1 MTYIKTSNLNIKR
14 NLYEFIVNE
23 VIPGTGLTPKLVF
36 DGLSHLIY
44 SLSDAN
50 DNLLNKRSEKQGM
63 IDAWHRK
70 RKNGFSFD
78 EYQSFLKNID
88 YLLDEPADFCIGTAN
103 VDHEVATI
111 AGPQLVVPVKNAR
124 YAINASNARW
134 GSLYD
139 ALYGTDVI
147 EQKNGLEIDKRYNP
161 QRGESVIHQAKTFLD
176 DIIPLEEGSHHE
188 VIRYYFGNGSCRAAL
203 ENGEV
208 TTLYDERLFAGYIGE
223 PLAPSEILFLHNGLH
238 ISLVINKEDDI
249 GHADKA
255 NLSDILLES
264 AVTTIQDCEDSVVAV
279 DSEDKVEVYRNW
291 LGLMQGDLTADFTKA
306 GKVTSR
312 VLAKDRFYTDSVGNN
327 IHLKGRSLL
336 MVRNVGLLMKTDM
349 VLDEFDNEVPEGLI
363 DGFITTLA
371 GLHDL
376 QSTQIDKNSRKGSI
390 YIVKPKL
397 HGPEEV
403 AFTCRSFELIEQ
415 ALGLAINT
423 IKLGLM
429 DEERRTSIN
438 LKACIYEARQRIVFV
453 NTGFLDRT
461 GDEIHTSMEA
471 GAVVPKTEMKHSA
484 WINAY
489 EKRNVS
495 IALECGF
502 HRKAQIGKGMWAMP
516 DRMADMLMQ
525 KIEHPKSGASTA
537 WVPSPTAATLH
548 AIHYHKVDVF
558 DEQKRVLQHKDIE
571 SMESLLSIPL
581 LTKSLDVKDVN
592 KEIDNNIQGILGYVS
607 RWIDQGIGCSKV
619 PDINDIGLM
628 EDRATLRISSQH
640 LCNWI
645 HHGICSKQ
653 DVLDSIRRMA
663 KVVDQQNLSDPEYA
677 PLQPDCGDI
686 SNRHALAAA
695 WDLII
700 HGKEVVNGYTEP
712 ALHRRRKDQK
722 DNALQNVA

>member
-1 MTYIKTSNLNIKR
+1 
-14 NLYEFIVNE
+14 
-23 VIPGTGLTPKLVF
+23 
-36 DGLSHLIY
+36 
-44 SLSDAN
+44 
-50 DNLLNKRSEKQGM
+50 
-63 IDAWHRK
+63 
-70 RKNGFSFD
+70 
-78 EYQSFLKNID
+78 
-88 YLLDEPADFCIGTAN
+88 
-103 VDHEVATI
+103 
-111 AGPQLVVPVKNAR
+111 
-124 YAINASNARW
+124 
-134 GSLYD
+134 
-139 ALYGTDVI
+139 
-147 EQKNGLEIDKRYNP
+147 
-161 QRGESVIHQAKTFLD
+161 
-176 DIIPLEEGSHHE
+176 
-188 VIRYYFGNGSCRAAL
+188 
-203 ENGEV
+203 
-208 TTLYDERLFAGYIGE
+208 
-223 PLAPSEILFLHNGLH
+223 
-238 ISLVINKEDDI
+238 
-249 GHADKA
+249 
-255 NLSDILLES
+255 
-264 AVTTIQDCEDSVVAV
+264 
-279 DSEDKVEVYRNW
+279 
-291 LGLMQGDLTADFTKA
+291 MQGDLTADFTKA
-306 GKVTSR
+306 GKVNSR
-312 VLAKDRFYTDSVGNN
+312 ALAKDRFYTDSVGNN
-327 IHLKGRSLL
+327 IRLKGRSLL

-349 VLDEFDNEVPEGLI
+349 VLDEFENEIPEGLI
-363 DGFITTLA
+363 DGFISALA

-376 QSTQIDKNSRKGSI
+376 QSTQTDKNSRKGSI

-415 ALGLAINT
+415 ALGLAPNT

-438 LKACIYEARQRIVFV
+438 LKSCIYQARQRIVFV

-548 AIHYHKVDVF
+548 AIHYHTVDVF
-558 DEQKRVLQHKDIE
+558 DEQKRVIQHKDTE
-571 SMESLLSIPL
+571 SMESLLTIPL
-581 LTKSLDVKDVN
+581 LTDSLEVKDVN

-607 RWIDQGIGCSKV
+607 RWIDQGVGCSKV

-645 HHGICSKQ
+645 HHGICTQQ

-677 PLQPDCGDI
+677 PLLPDCGDI
-686 SNRHALAAA
+686 SNRPALAAA

-712 ALHRRRKDQK
+712 ALHRRRKEHK
-722 DNALQNVA
+722 DSVLKNVA

>member
-1 MTYIKTSNLNIKR
+1 
-14 NLYEFIVNE
+14 
-23 VIPGTGLTPKLVF
+23 
-36 DGLSHLIY
+36 
-44 SLSDAN
+44 
-50 DNLLNKRSEKQGM
+50 
-63 IDAWHRK
+63 
-70 RKNGFSFD
+70 
-78 EYQSFLKNID
+78 
-88 YLLDEPADFCIGTAN
+88 
-103 VDHEVATI
+103 
-111 AGPQLVVPVKNAR
+111 
-124 YAINASNARW
+124 
-134 GSLYD
+134 
-139 ALYGTDVI
+139 
-147 EQKNGLEIDKRYNP
+147 
-161 QRGESVIHQAKTFLD
+161 
-176 DIIPLEEGSHHE
+176 
-188 VIRYYFGNGSCRAAL
+188 
-203 ENGEV
+203 
-208 TTLYDERLFAGYIGE
+208 
-223 PLAPSEILFLHNGLH
+223 
-238 ISLVINKEDDI
+238 
-249 GHADKA
+249 
-255 NLSDILLES
+255 
-264 AVTTIQDCEDSVVAV
+264 
-279 DSEDKVEVYRNW
+279 
-291 LGLMQGDLTADFTKA
+291 
-306 GKVTSR
+306 
-312 VLAKDRFYTDSVGNN
+312 
-327 IHLKGRSLL
+327 

-349 VLDEFDNEVPEGLI
+349 VLDEFENEIPEGLI
-363 DGFITTLA
+363 DGFISALA

-376 QSTQIDKNSRKGSI
+376 QSTQTDKNSRKGSI

-415 ALGLAINT
+415 ALGLAPNT

-438 LKACIYEARQRIVFV
+438 LKSCIYQARQRIVFV

-548 AIHYHKVDVF
+548 AIHYHTVDVF
-558 DEQKRVLQHKDIE
+558 DEQKRVIQHKDTE
-571 SMESLLSIPL
+571 SMESLLTIPL
-581 LTKSLDVKDVN
+581 LTDSLEVKDVN

-607 RWIDQGIGCSKV
+607 RWIDQGVGCSKV

-645 HHGICSKQ
+645 HHGICTQQ

-677 PLQPDCGDI
+677 PLLPDCGDI
-686 SNRHALAAA
+686 SNRPALAAA

-712 ALHRRRKDQK
+712 ALHRRRKEHK
-722 DNALQNVA
+722 DSVLKNVA